1 MYKNLRII
9 ESTVYPSHMWGM
21 QEVVSLEDLQ
31 EYCESSKVKVF
42 GDNTWYC
49 IVAKREVVDLA
60 SVNKL
65 SLKVLLELLTDLRGW
80 FGTKSF
86 TMDCKKDTSYRLIKR
101 LESQGTLVLKKEESW
116 DWEGVEMVHLK
127 VKFK

>member
-1 MYKNLRII
+1 MYNSMREI
-9 ESTVYPSHMWGM
+9 ELKCYPHHMLSM
-21 QEVVSLEDLQ
+21 QDVHTLEDLQ
-31 EYCESSKVKVF
+31 DYCESTKVHVF

-60 SVNKL
+60 SINKL
-65 SLKVLLELLTDLRGW
+65 DLKTLFQLLTDLKGW

-101 LESQGTLVLKKEESW
+101 LESQGTLVLKKEISW

>member
-1 MYKNLRII
+1 MYQNLRNI
-9 ESTVYPSHMWGM
+9 ESSVYPSHMWGM
-21 QEVVSLEDLQ
+21 QDVRTLEDLQ

-42 GDNTWYC
+42 GDDTWYC

-65 SLKVLLELLTDLRGW
+65 DLRVLFQLLTDLKGW

-101 LESQGTLVLKKEESW
+101 LESQGTLVLKKEISW

>member
-1 MYKNLRII
+1 MREI
-9 ESTVYPSHMWGM
+9 ELKCYPHHMLSM
-21 QEVVSLEDLQ
+21 QDVHTLEDLQ
-31 EYCESSKVKVF
+31 DYCESTKVHVF

-60 SVNKL
+60 SINKL
-65 SLKVLLELLTDLRGW
+65 DLKTLFQLLTDLKGW

-101 LESQGTLVLKKEESW
+101 LESQGTLVLKKEISW

>member
-1 MYKNLRII
+1 MYNSMREI
-9 ESTVYPSHMWGM
+9 ELKCYPHHMLSM
-21 QEVVSLEDLQ
+21 QDVHTLEDLQ

-42 GDNTWYC
+42 GDDTWYC

-60 SVNKL
+60 SINKL
-65 SLKVLLELLTDLRGW
+65 DLKTLFQLLTDLKGW

-101 LESQGTLVLKKEESW
+101 LESQGTLVLKKEISW